1 MINSVLKTVCKNG
14 ITYFIFPR
22 WEKYTFI
29 GHGFSS
35 RLGGV
40 SEGSFAS
47 LNLSHRVGDFP
58 GAVNEN
64 LKRFLGIWEQTTG
77 SLVCGE
83 QVHGT
88 SVFSVEENVT
98 CNDSSG
104 KGRVI
109 PAVDALV
116 TAVPGVVLGALSA
129 DCLISFFLDPL
140 TPAIGLAH
148 AGWRGTCSG
157 ILAGVVDSMRHYFGS
172 KIDQLEVY
180 LSPCIRECCY
190 EVGEEVLNFCAVSP
204 WRKDI
209 VFIPGITSG
218 RPFLDLQKTNF
229 NILQGLGIRAEKI
242 YRSGYCTC
250 CNQHLFY
257 SYRGAKGSPTGRQM
271 GIFFL
276 R

>member
-1 MINSVLKTVCKNG
+1 MGKH
-14 ITYFIFPR
+14 
-22 WEKYTFI
+22 TFI

-129 DCLISFFLDPL
+129 DCLISFF
-140 TPAIGLAH
+140 
-148 AGWRGTCSG
+148 
-157 ILAGVVDSMRHYFGS
+157 
-172 KIDQLEVY
+172 
-180 LSPCIRECCY
+180 
-190 EVGEEVLNFCAVSP
+190 
-204 WRKDI
+204 
-209 VFIPGITSG
+209 
-218 RPFLDLQKTNF
+218 
-229 NILQGLGIRAEKI
+229 
-242 YRSGYCTC
+242 
-250 CNQHLFY
+250 
-257 SYRGAKGSPTGRQM
+257 
-271 GIFFL
+271 
-276 R
+276 